1 MVKSTRIVS
10 IGAVAIG
17 TAFIVSGTAAAT
29 PSEGDSQRTELAKGT
44 TNTPISIVTNGE
56 ETAFYVMNVVL
67 QPGAS
72 SGWHTHSGPEESVV
86 TKGTVFLQTATNCVP
101 TATAAGQTI
110 FIPAEVPHRV
120 RNEGPDVAE
129 VVATYTL
136 PADRMTRDDAPA
148 ACP

>member
-1 MVKSTRIVS
+1 MVNSTRIVS
-10 IGAVAIG
+10 IAAGAIG
-17 TAFIVSGTAAAT
+17 TAFILSGTAAAT

-72 SGWHTHSGPEESVV
+72 SGWHTHSGPEQSVV
-86 TKGTVFLQTATNCVP
+86 TKGTVSLAFSGT
-101 TATAAGQTI
+101 GKGI
-110 FIPAEVPHRV
+110 PHRV
-120 RNEGPDVAE
+120 KNEGPDVAE

-136 PADRMTRDDAPA
+136 PADSMTRDDAPA